1 MSGSSASSLRAWRF
15 SCTDACPGAIEVTN
29 QPAAERLASKT
40 TGALLVSANA
50 RLINMVRS
58 GVLDISQASIIAFSL
73 DDWQRGGDPRGRTKR
88 AIRPHGDHTEQDM
101 NPANAFRRHP
111 ALRMVSAAGAGL
123 G

>member
-1 MSGSSASSLRAWRF
+1 
-15 SCTDACPGAIEVTN
+15 
-29 QPAAERLASKT
+29 
-40 TGALLVSANA
+40 LLLSANA

-58 GVLDISQASIIAFSL
+58 GVLDISQASITPSGSMTPTRQLPA
-73 DDWQRGGDPRGRTKR
+73 GRTER
-88 AIRPHGDHTEQDM
+88 AIRPHGDHTEQEI